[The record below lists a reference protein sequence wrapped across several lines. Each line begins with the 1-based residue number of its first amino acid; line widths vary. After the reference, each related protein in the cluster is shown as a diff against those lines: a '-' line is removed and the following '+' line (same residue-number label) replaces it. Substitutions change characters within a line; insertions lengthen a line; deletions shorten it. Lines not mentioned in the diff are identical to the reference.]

1 MDFYEK
7 LINDIEK
14 LIEEEK
20 DERAIALINEELSM
34 PYVPRG
40 IEEKLHMLL
49 DKICS
54 QGNDVNYVSD
64 EKLIKLLDGDKNEQ
78 LIGVDTLD
86 KRNLRDYLDMVEKFL
101 MEDKF
106 VNAKVLL
113 IDSLVKQEINCE
125 LQVLKEGE
133 VISFNPSKLKPI
145 DKTEEYKLGIR
156 ILDDKYM
163 KEPSKMYLAVKVL
176 NESAIMKYPLCFTEE
191 EIRELT
197 SEIIR
202 YIDEAFDS
210 AN

>member
-7 LINDIEK
+7 LINDIEN

-34 PYVPRG
+34 PYVPRD

-49 DKICS
+49 DKIS
-54 QGNDVNYVSD
+54 NQGNDVNYVSD
-64 EKLIKLLDGDKNEQ
+64 EKLIKLLDGDKNQQ

-86 KRNLRDYLDMVEKFL
+86 KRNLRDYLDIVEKFL

-113 IDSLVKQEINCE
+113 IDSLVKQEINCD

-133 VISFNPSKLKPI
+133 VISFNPSKLKSI

-176 NESAIMKYPLCFTEE
+176 NESAIMKYPSSFTSE
-191 EIRELT
+191 EIRVLT